1 MLLLLLLLLLLL
13 YFVLLLASSRVHH
26 FLNGLTRPDKFASD
40 ERTSSDMYVHC
51 LVINCVEMC
60 L

>member
-1 MLLLLLLLLLLL
+1 MLLLL